1 MPVPVGKI
9 DDTHKNKT
17 YHVRRHSAESD
28 GGAASMSPAGTAPQ
42 AHRDEGDAQ
51 KLLGKMDKRRLPDAA
66 AGGEVPGHGRARWMQ
81 GMLIAESLS
90 DITVRASPI
99 QRSLSV
105 PLKSHIIAPAAAPKT
120 ARSQGSGA
128 S

>member
-28 GGAASMSPAGTAPQ
+28 GGAAFFNVPGGDGAQ

-66 AGGEVPGHGRARWMQ
+66 AGGEVPGHGRAQ
-81 GMLIAESLS
+81 
-90 DITVRASPI
+90 
-99 QRSLSV
+99 
-105 PLKSHIIAPAAAPKT
+105 
-120 ARSQGSGA
+120 
-128 S
+128 